1 MTIGIPIYN
10 NAKDLRGCLESIQR
24 NVTLDVELVLVD
36 DKSTQDIRGLALEFV
51 QKSAGHVKSVVYIR
65 NKKNRGFP
73 HNANVILDQATHD
86 TVCVLNSDTY
96 VCPGALE
103 RLDAALRAEP
113 LVMIAGPTTSSANS
127 IQQVYE
133 YSKKT
138 RVSQQN
144 IVAQAQSVEQR
155 FQHEVLELSQKE
167 TNSQV
172 QGFCFCVKKE
182 AIEKI
187 GYFDEVYGMGTYEES
202 DYNARADFLGFK
214 AVWVKKAYVH
224 HYGHA
229 SFKGSKA
236 FQLLRHL
243 LKNDKIWLNK
253 IQHLTPENVKQVKRV
268 MPDFTLQRLK

>member
-10 NAKDLRGCLESIQR
+10 NLKDLRGCLESIEQ
-24 NVTLDVELVLVD
+24 NATLELELVLVD
-36 DKSTQDIRGLALEFV
+36 DKSTEDIRGLAVEFA
-51 QKSAGHVKSVVYIR
+51 KTSAGHIKSILYIR

-73 HNANVILDQATHD
+73 HNANIILDQATHD
-86 TVCVLNSDTY
+86 TVCILNSDTY
-96 VCPGALE
+96 VCPRALE
-103 RLDAALRAEP
+103 RLDAAVRTSP
-113 LVMIAGPTTSSANS
+113 SVIIAGPTTCSANS
-127 IQQVYE
+127 VQQVYE

-138 RVSQQN
+138 R
-144 IVAQAQSVEQR
+144 ITKEEILAQALSVEKR
-155 FQHEVLELSQKE
+155 FEHEVLELSQRE

-182 AIEKI
+182 AVEKI

-229 SFKGSKA
+229 SFKGVKA
-236 FQLLRHL
+236 IQLLRHL

-253 IQHLTPENVKQVKRV
+253 MNSLTPENVREVKRV
-268 MPDFTLQRLK
+268 APNFLKEYLK

>member
-1 MTIGIPIYN
+1 MTIGIPIFN
-10 NAKDLRGCLESIQR
+10 NIKDLRGCLESIYQH
-24 NVTLDVELVLVD
+24 VTLDVELVLVD
-36 DKSTQDIRGLALEFV
+36 DKSTEDIRGLALEFA
-51 QKSAGHVKSVVYIR
+51 QKSAGHIKSIVFIC
-65 NKKNRGFP
+65 NKKNQGFP
-73 HNANVILDQATHD
+73 HNANIILDQATHD

-103 RLDAALRAEP
+103 RLDAALQAEP
-113 LVMIAGPTTSSANS
+113 QVMIAGPTTSSANS

-138 RVSQQN
+138 RVAEEYILAN
-144 IVAQAQSVEQR
+144 AKSVEQR
-155 FQHEVLELSQKE
+155 FVHETLELSQKE

-172 QGFCFCVKKE
+172 QGFCFCLKKE
-182 AIEKI
+182 AVEKI

-229 SFKGSKA
+229 SFKGFKA
-236 FQLLRHL
+236 IQLLRHL

-253 IQHLTPENVKQVKRV
+253 IKFLTTENVKEVKRV
-268 MPDFTLQRLK
+268 TPDFTLEPLK